1 MAITNQSVVLPA
13 SYSKDIIRGIVGRSK
28 ALELGRRLPD
38 MNTKTLKL
46 NVLSNLPVATWVS
59 KAQETPN
66 TEGAEINRKPLSA
79 LAWQGV
85 DVVAEEIAVIIPVA
99 ESTLEDVEDYGV
111 EVVPEISEQVIGA
124 FQEVI
129 DSAVLFGVNTP
140 FTGNLANGLVGA
152 IPAKAK
158 ISWDGKKGTSFYKA
172 ISDAMKEVETSGYV
186 PTAILGGPSI
196 SAAFRESITD
206 LGVNVTEQGEIGRL
220 ARHVDL
226 SGGFNET
233 TAFAIVGDFRYLV
246 YSFRKDMEF
255 KVLYEATLKGADG
268 VEYNL
273 AQQDMIGFRFK
284 MRVGFALPNP
294 VNRLGKT
301 GRYPFA
307 SIVKS

>member
-307 SIVKS
+307 SIVKA